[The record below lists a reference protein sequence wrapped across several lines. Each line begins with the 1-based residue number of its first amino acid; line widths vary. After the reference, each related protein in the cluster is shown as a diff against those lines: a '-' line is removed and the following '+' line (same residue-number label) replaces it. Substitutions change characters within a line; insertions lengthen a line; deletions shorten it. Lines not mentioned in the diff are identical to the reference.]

1 MNSKLY
7 AATMLLC
14 AVPCAF
20 AGTNVIGTVNARGD
34 LRVDGYAVKGNAT
47 LFDGTVVQT
56 GEAAAAIRL
65 KSGAQVRLA
74 TNSRGTLYSDRL
86 VLQKGS
92 TEVEP
97 SRPMTLQANGINI
110 VPVAPGSKGTVSV
123 KNDDKVEVAA
133 LSGSFRVTNSDGHVL
148 ANVESGKAYS
158 FGAAQEQG
166 SQLPPAATPNG
177 PVQMSL
183 YGTLTKVGSHYYL
196 NLPAPD
202 LGYVYEVNGAGLES
216 FVGKPVVING
226 TVDVGMRP
234 VGHANWV
241 LMAQQVVEQKIS
253 NPMSTK
259 KKVILTS
266 LILGGA
272 AGAAIGTYEA
282 NQSSSPAS
290 R

>member
-1 MNSKLY
+1 
-7 AATMLLC
+7 
-14 AVPCAF
+14 
-20 AGTNVIGTVNARGD
+20 
-34 LRVDGYAVKGNAT
+34 
-47 LFDGTVVQT
+47 
-56 GEAAAAIRL
+56 
-65 KSGAQVRLA
+65 
-74 TNSRGTLYSDRL
+74 
-86 VLQKGS
+86 
-92 TEVEP
+92 
-97 SRPMTLQANGINI
+97 MTLQANGINI